1 MSQQTLIVITV
12 FVAVALD
19 VAILFWARRSL
30 KKHEFSGAA
39 DERAVILLG
48 HYTPLLTWFKILV
61 FSFAKF
67 LVDAKTSLAQVLSP
81 QPINGAISPQYSI
94 RLRMRQQW
102 ADRSQILW
110 LKTGLRAIQW
120 VILVMVAVLPILLVV
135 SDRWFDSP
143 MKISFLDGFW
153 GNEITSRGIA
163 FPVYFSVV
171 IICSFILPWVIF
183 AAGNHLRITNPFP
196 VAESGSTTSATRTR
210 SRQVGTGL
218 VLIAFALSVLAL
230 IAELTQHKP
239 EGGYY
244 LLALILYCLGWIL
257 RESSIRDF
265 LWRLIT
271 NRRVILELLIL
282 QVSLIACL
290 YYFYAGRDSLWIWV
304 IVLSVALIFSLRDYK
319 RIPVIFWI
327 TNLALILYTFRI
339 NSWEFSVIGDEFDFY
354 KYAQKLVHEYG
365 PLIIINNLFDGTAVF
380 GVHPFFSSA
389 IQAIFVYLF
398 NGSNNFGW
406 RFSNIFLSALSLLF
420 FYIFFRQFVSN
431 SVSLLASLFL
441 GSSHYLMTFGKIG
454 YNNLQ
459 ALLVMSIVLACG
471 GWAVKRKQLLPM
483 VFFGLSLGL
492 CFYVFPAALYV
503 LPVAVFMLV
512 FFDPPLSTAARK
524 RWGVMLLST
533 FFLLLPLLIQADYWE
548 NKIQGT
554 VFFVPA
560 IVSTVGSA
568 IAHILSNLIYALYSF
583 LYIPSESHF
592 VVASYLDPITGV
604 LALLGLG
611 YILVF
616 GWRNRSLLFILLSF
630 ITLLFLVGASHGYQF
645 PPTTRMFMLLPFWSL
660 LAAIG
665 VEWLIVQIKILR
677 ESQIAAHGFGASRDG
692 DCRRL

>member
-12 FVAVALD
+12 FVAVVLD

-196 VAESGSTTSATRTR
+196 VAEPVSSTSATRTR
-210 SRQVGTGL
+210 TRQVGTGL
-218 VLIAFALSVLAL
+218 VLIAFAISGLAL

-257 RESSIRDF
+257 ARI
-265 LWRLIT
+265 I
-271 NRRVILELLIL
+271 
-282 QVSLIACL
+282 
-290 YYFYAGRDSLWIWV
+290 DS
-304 IVLSVALIFSLRDYK
+304 R
-319 RIPVIFWI
+319 
-327 TNLALILYTFRI
+327 
-339 NSWEFSVIGDEFDFY
+339 
-354 KYAQKLVHEYG
+354 
-365 PLIIINNLFDGTAVF
+365 
-380 GVHPFFSSA
+380 
-389 IQAIFVYLF
+389 
-398 NGSNNFGW
+398 
-406 RFSNIFLSALSLLF
+406 
-420 FYIFFRQFVSN
+420 
-431 SVSLLASLFL
+431 
-441 GSSHYLMTFGKIG
+441 
-454 YNNLQ
+454 
-459 ALLVMSIVLACG
+459 
-471 GWAVKRKQLLPM
+471 
-483 VFFGLSLGL
+483 
-492 CFYVFPAALYV
+492 
-503 LPVAVFMLV
+503 VFMAP
-512 FFDPPLSTAARK
+512 DNQP
-524 RWGVMLLST
+524 
-533 FFLLLPLLIQADYWE
+533 
-548 NKIQGT
+548 
-554 VFFVPA
+554 
-560 IVSTVGSA
+560 
-568 IAHILSNLIYALYSF
+568 
-583 LYIPSESHF
+583 
-592 VVASYLDPITGV
+592 
-604 LALLGLG
+604 
-611 YILVF
+611 
-616 GWRNRSLLFILLSF
+616 
-630 ITLLFLVGASHGYQF
+630 ASHIRIIDSTGIF
-645 PPTTRMFMLLPFWSL
+645 DRMSVPFL
-660 LAAIG
+660 C
-665 VEWLIVQIKILR
+665 R
-677 ESQIAAHGFGASRDG
+677 SR
-692 DCRRL
+692 